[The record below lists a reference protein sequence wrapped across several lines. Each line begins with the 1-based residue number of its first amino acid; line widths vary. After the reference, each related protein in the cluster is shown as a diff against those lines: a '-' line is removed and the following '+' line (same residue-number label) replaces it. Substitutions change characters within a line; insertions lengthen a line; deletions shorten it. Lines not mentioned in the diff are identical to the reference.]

1 MYPVSVRVLGTGVS
15 TPVIPDSFQNPFN
28 IGIGVVAT
36 NATYSVQHCFD
47 YSTVMSPTWNG
58 TGSVTW
64 MDNSGIT
71 GTSLATCNG
80 NYAFPV
86 AAIRLNVTS
95 ANATSVVSMM
105 LIQAQE
111 AP

>member
-1 MYPVSVRVLGTGVS
+1 MYPVSTRVLGTGIS
-15 TPVIPDSFQNPFN
+15 TPIIPDTFQNPFN
-28 IGIGVVAT
+28 IGVGVVAT

-47 YSTVMSPTWNG
+47 YSAVMSPTWNG
-58 TGSVTW
+58 TTATW
-64 MDNSGIT
+64 FDNSGIT
-71 GTSLATCNG
+71 ATALATVNG

-86 AAIRLNVTS
+86 AAIRLNVTG
-95 ANATSVVSMM
+95 ANATSVVTMM